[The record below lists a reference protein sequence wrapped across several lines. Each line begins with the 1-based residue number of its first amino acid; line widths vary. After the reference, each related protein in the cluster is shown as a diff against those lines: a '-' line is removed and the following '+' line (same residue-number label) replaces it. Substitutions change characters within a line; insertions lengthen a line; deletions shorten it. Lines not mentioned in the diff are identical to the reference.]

1 MDNRLRFLY
10 LSKTELWGRRV
21 KMRAGN
27 GETGR
32 SAEGGSR
39 ENRCRILKREGSEI
53 KVEKRK
59 DTLPRKAAIVFTKPV
74 P

>member
-1 MDNRLRFLY
+1 
-10 LSKTELWGRRV
+10 
-21 KMRAGN
+21 MRAGN

-39 ENRCRILKREGSEI
+39 ENRCRILKREGSEM
-53 KVEKRK
+53 KVAKRK